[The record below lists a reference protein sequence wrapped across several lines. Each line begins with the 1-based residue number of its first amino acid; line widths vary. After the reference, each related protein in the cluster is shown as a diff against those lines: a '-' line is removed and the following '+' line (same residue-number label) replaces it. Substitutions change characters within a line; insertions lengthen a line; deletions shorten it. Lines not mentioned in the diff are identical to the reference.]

1 MPTSLAGSTLAV
13 SRATPADVTAAG
25 FAALSYAQ
33 IKGVKVI
40 GELGKQYATTARNYI
55 GLTRPYQAMS
65 GLAELSLQVELVRIA
80 DAGQDTLRAVV
91 GLDSACSY
99 RVTRPDGSLI
109 YFTAQVNAIM
119 NGGFASTSI
128 AEQKCNMSV
137 LSKVIEVD

>member
-13 SRATPADVTAAG
+13 SRATPVDVTAAG
-25 FAALSYAQ
+25 FAALSYTQ

-40 GELGKQYATTARNYI
+40 GELGTQYATATRNYI

-65 GLAELSLQVELVRIA
+65 SLAELSLQVELIRIA
-80 DAGQDTLRAVV
+80 DAGQDVLRSVV

-99 RVTRPDGSLI
+99 RATRPDGSLI
-109 YFTAQVNAIM
+109 YFTAQANTLM
-119 NGGFASTSI
+119 NGGFTSTSI
-128 AEQKCNMSV
+128 AEKKCNMAV